1 MDTNATHARLQATM
15 QDYAGWVRSSAA
27 HLLPF
32 VEVHGKR
39 VVDFGCGR
47 GDWLTV
53 AVQQGATSVL
63 GLDTYAIDGTIDAI
77 PTRTADLTQP
87 VVLGEVFD
95 VALCLEVG
103 EHLDARYADTLVQSL
118 VDAAPV
124 VLFSAAAPGQGGV
137 HHVNEQPPAYWAA
150 KFAAHGYRCF
160 DVRAQTWTIDEIEPW
175 YRMGFAIYA
184 APGAEPARLR
194 PFEVSTLLHLVH
206 PDIFAAYATTGRDV
220 ILHFDTVRR
229 TWYPEFLPS
238 AVAAAPLPDPAAPA

>member
-1 MDTNATHARLQATM
+1 M
-15 QDYAGWVRSSAA
+15 QDYAGWVRRSAA

-32 VEVHGKR
+32 VEVRGKSL
-39 VVDFGCGR
+39 VDFGCGR

-53 AVQQGATSVL
+53 ALQQGAASVL

-77 PTRTADLTQP
+77 PTRSADLTQR
-87 VVLGEVFD
+87 VVLGERYD
-95 VALCLEVG
+95 IALCLEVG
-103 EHLDARYADTLVQSL
+103 EHLAARYADTLVRSL

-160 DVRAQTWTIDEIEPW
+160 DVRTQTWTVDEIEPW
-175 YRMGFAIYA
+175 YRMGFVIYA
-184 APGAEPARLR
+184 APGAEPESLR
-194 PFEVSTLLHLVH
+194 PFEVSSPLHLVH

-220 ILHFDTVRR
+220 ILHFDLSQRK
-229 TWYPEFLPS
+229 WFPEFLPP
-238 AVAAAPLPDPAAPA
+238 AAAKAEVRQPTAPA